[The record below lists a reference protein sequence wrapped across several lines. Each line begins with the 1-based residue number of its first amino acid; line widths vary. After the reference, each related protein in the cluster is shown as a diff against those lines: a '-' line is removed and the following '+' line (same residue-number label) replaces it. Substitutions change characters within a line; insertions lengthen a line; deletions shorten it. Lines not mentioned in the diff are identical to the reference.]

1 MMKEVR
7 LLLILCGLF
16 CGTAVA
22 QPRLSTPPN
31 MIVILADDLGYGDLG
46 CTGSKQIKTP
56 SLDRLAREGVFC
68 SRAYVTA
75 PMCSPSRM
83 GLLTGRFPK
92 RYGITTNPNIQMDY
106 LPESHYGLPQTEKLI
121 PEYLNA
127 AAAAEI
133 RPPRFKYSSFSGI
146 SAAQRSASSSILFL
160 ISSQLCPA

>member
-121 PEYLNA
+121 PEYLA
-127 AAAAEI
+127 
-133 RPPRFKYSSFSGI
+133 PCGY
-146 SAAQRSASSSILFL
+146 RSAVFGKWHLGQSAVLRIGGGSWAVPGIIF
-160 ISSQLCPA
+160 P

>member
-1 MMKEVR
+1 
-7 LLLILCGLF
+7 
-16 CGTAVA
+16 
-22 QPRLSTPPN
+22 

-46 CTGSKQIKTP
+46 CTGSRQIKTP
-56 SLDRLAREGVFC
+56 SIDRLAKEGVFC

-121 PEYLNA
+121 PEYLAPLWVPERGIRQVASWPYEGIHA
-127 AAAAEI
+127 AGVRFYALVGVPGRFPALF
-133 RPPRFKYSSFSGI
+133 PREEGG
-146 SAAQRSASSSILFL
+146 
-160 ISSQLCPA
+160 

>member
-1 MMKEVR
+1 MMKKVR

-16 CGTAVA
+16 CGAAVA
-22 QPRLSTPPN
+22 QPRLPTPPN

-46 CTGSKQIKTP
+46 CTGSRQIKTP
-56 SLDRLAREGVFC
+56 SIDRLAKEGVFC

-121 PEYLNA
+121 PE
-127 AAAAEI
+127 
-133 RPPRFKYSSFSGI
+133 PPAGTGARYSASGI
-146 SAAQRSASSSILFL
+146 LATRRYIRLRSAVLRIGGGSWAVPGIIF
-160 ISSQLCPA
+160 P